1 MDPLLEKHLLSRLL
15 RSSMYFGHANNT
27 NGLIGLAR
35 DYRDV
40 RRQSVWKMMFVPFQ
54 LEEHHIC

>member
-1 MDPLLEKHLLSRLL
+1 
-15 RSSMYFGHANNT
+15 MYFGHANNT